1 MATQDR
7 TFSWN
12 AGLLKK
18 NNVVYHRSNKCAGTY
33 LFSLLSAN
41 GWEEIQH
48 YQIEKSDHH
57 FGVILD
63 PYIRRAKSITE
74 RIFMS
79 NQQSR
84 IDDPDFLRFI
94 EDMCIVDEHMIP
106 YSVQFKNIQPLTL
119 FPLMKDHSIVA
130 VLTAFLEQYNILLKP
145 IENLHTHSSDAV
157 KLSVCDKVHKALKW
171 GVFEHIFK
179 EDILLYEKNSTKFI
193 NTKKT

>member
-33 LFSLLSAN
+33 LSNLLSAN
-41 GWEEIQH
+41 GWEEIHH
-48 YQIEKSDHH
+48 YEIEESDHH
-57 FGVILD
+57 FGVIVD
-63 PYIRRAKSITE
+63 PYVRRAKSITE

-79 NQQSR
+79 NQQSK
-84 IDDPDFLRFI
+84 IDDPDFLKFI

-119 FPLMKDHSIVA
+119 FPLIKDHSIVT
-130 VLTAFLEQYNILLKP
+130 VLTAFLEQHNILLKP
-145 IENLHTHSSDAV
+145 TENLHTNSSNAV
-157 KLSVCDKVHKALKW
+157 KLSVYDKVHKALRW
-171 GVFEHIFK
+171 GVFEHVFK
-179 EDILLYEKNSTKFI
+179 EDILLYEKILTKFI
-193 NTKKT
+193 NSTNT